1 MNFLSPG
8 RFPLNR
14 HLIYSS
20 SFLMDIIYAFIIGGV
35 TVYALELGAGPV
47 HLGTIGATGAGLY
60 VICSLI
66 SGRLSDKFNRKRGL
80 LLYSLIGLAACVLFT
95 RAASLLELYI
105 YYGLFHVS
113 MGLFWPTLQTLLGD
127 SSHRRNL
134 STTLGNFC
142 ISWSLGFTLG
152 HYFCGRLT
160 EYDATL
166 PFGWCVILSLGVIV
180 LVLLLSEKEAAEKSA
195 GKDFLARPGAT
206 DIRLWKRF
214 LLCGWIANFSLVFT
228 LGAAKMLFPKLAL
241 DVDGLDRTTLGL
253 MLALIH
259 GGQLCMFWLVKY
271 WHSWQYNRRMYL
283 LTQLLAV
290 PGAALLVWTSHP
302 AGYAC
307 GMLLIGLS
315 AGFTYASSIYYS
327 TSRPPGSST
336 RNGLHEAIIGLGVLV
351 GPLAGGMVADTWN
364 LHSPYLL
371 ALAVIA
377 VALAA
382 QGWLLLQPLKQTET

>member
-1 MNFLSPG
+1 MNIFSPG
-8 RFPLNR
+8 HFPLNR
-14 HLIYSS
+14 HLIYSG
-20 SFLMDIIYAFIIGGV
+20 SFLMDFICAFVVGGV
-35 TVYALELGAGPV
+35 AVYALELGAGPV

-60 VICSLI
+60 VICSLLA
-66 SGRLSDKFNRKRGL
+66 GRLCDKFNRKRSLLVYGL
-80 LLYSLIGLAACVLFT
+80 ICLAACAMFT

-113 MGLFWPTLQTLLGD
+113 MGFYWPTLQTLLAD

-152 HYFCGRLT
+152 HYLCGRLT

-166 PFGWCVILSLGVIV
+166 PFGWCVIMSLAV
-180 LVLLLSEKEAAEKSA
+180 LVLILLLSEKEAAEKSS
-195 GKDFLARPGAT
+195 GKDFLARPGAA

-271 WHSWQYNRRMYL
+271 WHGWQYNRRIYL

-290 PGAALLVWTSHP
+290 PGAALLIWTSHP
-302 AGYAC
+302 AGYAA

-315 AGFTYASSIYYS
+315 AGFTYTSSIYYS

-336 RNGLHEAIIGLGVLV
+336 HTGFHEAMIGMGILT
-351 GPLAGGMVADTWN
+351 GPLAGGLVADTWN
-364 LHSPYLL
+364 LHSPYALALL
-371 ALAVIA
+371 LIVVALAV
-377 VALAA
+377 
-382 QGWLLLQPLKQTET
+382 QGWLLLRPLKQTD